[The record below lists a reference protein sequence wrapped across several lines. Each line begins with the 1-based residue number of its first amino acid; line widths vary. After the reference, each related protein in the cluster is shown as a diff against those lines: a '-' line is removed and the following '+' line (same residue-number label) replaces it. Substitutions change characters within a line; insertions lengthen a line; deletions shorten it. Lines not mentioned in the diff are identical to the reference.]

1 MMSNEPVVPV
11 VGVVVTVL
19 TVDSD
24 AVVNVVGVTVLS
36 AKHTNT
42 QLKTE
47 SLILV
52 GNELYLNDRTV
63 TFRK

>member
-1 MMSNEPVVPV
+1 MSNEPVVAV

-36 AKHTNT
+36 AKQANT
-42 QLKTE
+42 
-47 SLILV
+47 
-52 GNELYLNDRTV
+52 
-63 TFRK
+63 

>member
-1 MMSNEPVVPV
+1 MSNEPVVAV

-36 AKHTNT
+36 AKEAKI
-42 QLKTE
+42 QL
-47 SLILV
+47 
-52 GNELYLNDRTV
+52 
-63 TFRK
+63 

>member
-1 MMSNEPVVPV
+1 MMLNEPVVAV

-36 AKHTNT
+36 VKHTNT
-42 QLKTE
+42 QL
-47 SLILV
+47 
-52 GNELYLNDRTV
+52 
-63 TFRK
+63 

>member
-1 MMSNEPVVPV
+1 MTLNQPVVPV

-36 AKHTNT
+36 AKKHKHIIII
-42 QLKTE
+42 QR
-47 SLILV
+47 I
-52 GNELYLNDRTV
+52 
-63 TFRK
+63 

>member
-1 MMSNEPVVPV
+1 MMLNEPVVAV

-36 AKHTNT
+36 AIQKNA
-42 QLKTE
+42 QL
-47 SLILV
+47 
-52 GNELYLNDRTV
+52 
-63 TFRK
+63 

>member
-1 MMSNEPVVPV
+1 MMSNEPVVAV

-36 AKHTNT
+36 AEQAKI
-42 QLKTE
+42 QL
-47 SLILV
+47 
-52 GNELYLNDRTV
+52 
-63 TFRK
+63 